1 MSIKNNV
8 KFKNEQ
14 PTSTNVQ
21 VKQQAGAI
29 TTVDLEKFADTG
41 FDNVDSKSLALPF
54 LKVLGQLSPQVTQG
68 DAQFMPQARAGMIY
82 NTVTDEL
89 YDGSQG
95 IFVIPCFYKLEYIE
109 WKDRDKGAVAPINV
123 YPADSDIMSKT
134 TRGDDGKDRLSNGNY
149 VEETASH
156 YVVICEEGKH
166 SSALITMK
174 STQRKKSKKWNS
186 MMMSLRSKK
195 KDGQGFF
202 KPAPF
207 TQTYR
212 LKTVL
217 EKNNLGSWF
226 GWEIEHIGPVEDQN
240 VLQAAYEFYTSCKGG
255 AVKVNYK
262 QEENTPKTPF

>member
-1 MSIKNNV
+1 
-8 KFKNEQ
+8 
-14 PTSTNVQ
+14 
-21 VKQQAGAI
+21 
-29 TTVDLEKFADTG
+29 
-41 FDNVDSKSLALPF
+41 
-54 LKVLGQLSPQVTQG
+54 
-68 DAQFMPQARAGMIY
+68 
-82 NTVTDEL
+82 
-89 YDGSQG
+89 
-95 IFVIPCFYKLEYIE
+95 
-109 WKDRDKGAVAPINV
+109 
-123 YPADSDIMSKT
+123 
-134 TRGDDGKDRLSNGNY
+134 
-149 VEETASH
+149 
-156 YVVICEEGKH
+156 
-166 SSALITMK
+166 
-174 STQRKKSKKWNS
+174 

-240 VLQAAYEFYTSCKGG
+240 VLQAAYEFYTSCKDG